1 MSNTIL
7 EIRNLRTEFL
17 MPNKRHLVAVRD
29 SSLHVDAGE
38 IVGIVGESGCGKS
51 ITAYSI
57 LRIVPEPG
65 RITAGEILFRGE
77 DLLGK
82 GPEELREIRGK
93 EITLICQDP
102 LSSLNPV
109 YDIFWHF
116 NEIFTAHGVRKSRAE
131 KIEQIVGL
139 LGMVGIVEPERKLHQ
154 YPHQFSGGMRQ
165 RVVIAM
171 AMLLQPKLIIADV
184 PTTALDV
191 TTQRAIFDLLGGLR
205 DKLGIS
211 MIVIS
216 HDLYL
221 IAEQCDRM
229 YVMYGGEI
237 MESGRASDVFNH
249 PLHPYSAGLMDS
261 IPSLSFHQEHLN
273 GIKGKFSS
281 VFEENPKGCCFAGR
295 CDRVGEECL
304 LTRPEMREIEEGR
317 FVRCLKA

>member
-1 MSNTIL
+1 
-7 EIRNLRTEFL
+7 
-17 MPNKRHLVAVRD
+17 MPNKRHLIAVRD
-29 SSLHVDAGE
+29 SSLNVDMGE

-65 RITAGEILFRGE
+65 QITSGEINFLGE
-77 DLLGK
+77 DLLRK
-82 GPEELREIRGK
+82 SSVEIRNIRGK

-116 NEIFTAHGVRKSRAE
+116 NEIFTAHGIPKSRTE
-131 KIEQIVGL
+131 KIDQTIEL
-139 LGMVGIVEPERKLHQ
+139 LRTVGIVQPEKKLHQ

-171 AMLLQPKLIIADV
+171 AMLLHPKLIIADE

-191 TTQRAIFDLLGGLR
+191 TTQRAIFDLLCGLR

-237 MESGRASDVFNH
+237 MESGRADEVFSK

-261 IPSLSFHQEHLN
+261 IPSLTFHQDHLQ
-273 GIKGKFSS
+273 GIKGEFSS
-281 VFEENPKGCCFAGR
+281 VFEENLKGCCFAGR
-295 CDRVGEECL
+295 CDRMGEECL
-304 LTRPEMREIEEGR
+304 TIRPEMREIKEGR
-317 FVRCLKA
+317 FVRCLKV